1 MNGRRAS
8 HETGA
13 AASEYAIALAFI
25 AAAVALALTQFDLL
39 PSFAALSAKV
49 AALIP

>member
-25 AAAVALALTQFDLL
+25 AVAVAAATALFDLT
-39 PSFAALSAKV
+39 PAFAALSAKV
-49 AALIP
+49 VALVS